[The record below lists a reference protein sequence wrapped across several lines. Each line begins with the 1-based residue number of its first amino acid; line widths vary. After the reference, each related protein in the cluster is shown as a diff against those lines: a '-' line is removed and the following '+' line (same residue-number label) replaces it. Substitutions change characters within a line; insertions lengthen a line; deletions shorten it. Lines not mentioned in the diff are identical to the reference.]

1 MPDLLT
7 HSAAAYLSA
16 RRWFGEPGV
25 SRATAIL
32 FIVGTML
39 PDVLSRPFYI
49 LFPALHWWV
58 MPLHT
63 PAGVLIVCWI
73 ITGFFQ
79 AAERRRVFIA
89 LTGGVLLHFLL
100 DAPQKHIAAGYFWLF
115 PFSWKTYEWGLWWSE
130 DSVRI
135 VPWVILLVAIVEIL
149 IRMKWKA
156 AGSIDKLGSQQTKQK
171 E

>member
-7 HSAAAYLSA
+7 HSAAAYLTA
-16 RRWFGEPGV
+16 RRWLP
-25 SRATAIL
+25 RPAAIL

-49 LFPALHWWV
+49 VFPVLHWWV

-63 PAGVLIVCWI
+63 PVGIAVVCWMA
-73 ITGFFQ
+73 TGFFKI
-79 AAERRRVFIA
+79 AERRIVFIA
-89 LTGGVLLHFLL
+89 LMAGAMFHFLL

-115 PFSWKTYEWGLWWSE
+115 PFSWTTYERGLWWSE

-135 VPWVILLVAIVEIL
+135 VPFVILLVAIVEIAIYL
-149 IRMKWKA
+149 RMRSTQRK
-156 AGSIDKLGSQQTKQK
+156 
-171 E
+171 

>member
-7 HSAAAYLSA
+7 HSAAAYVA
-16 RRWFGEPGV
+16 VRRWFPR
-25 SRATAIL
+25 SPAIL

-49 LFPALHWWV
+49 ILPALHWWV

-63 PAGVLIVCWI
+63 PLGIAVACWTI
-73 ITGFFQ
+73 GGLFPRAQ
-79 AAERRRVFIA
+79 RRVVFTSLFLGA
-89 LTGGVLLHFLL
+89 LFHFVL

-135 VPWVILLVAIVEIL
+135 VPLVILLVLL
-149 IRMKWKA
+149 IELLLYVRRK
-156 AGSIDKLGSQQTKQK
+156 SN
-171 E
+171 

>member
-7 HSAAAYLSA
+7 HSAAAYLTT
-16 RRWFGEPGV
+16 RHWFGRPGIP
-25 SRATAIL
+25 RATAIL

-63 PAGVLIVCWI
+63 PAGMLIVCWV

-79 AAERRRVFIA
+79 AAERWRVFIA
-89 LTGGVLLHFLL
+89 LISGVLLHFVL

-135 VPWVILLVAIVEIL
+135 LPGVILLVAIVEIL
-149 IRMKWKA
+149 IYF
-156 AGSIDKLGSQQTKQK
+156 QTQTKRNQK
-171 E
+171 GFSKKQISNG

>member
-16 RRWFGEPGV
+16 RRWLGRPGV
-25 SRATAIL
+25 VRATAIL

-63 PAGVLIVCWI
+63 PAGMLTVCWI

-79 AAERRRVFIA
+79 AAERRRVFFA
-89 LTGGVLLHFLL
+89 LISGVLLHFVL
-100 DAPQKHIAAGYFWLF
+100 DAPQKHVAAGYFWLF

-130 DSVRI
+130 DSVWI
-135 VPWVILLVAIVEIL
+135 VPWVILLIAIVEIL
-149 IRMKWKA
+149 IYFQPRISRNQKGFNK
-156 AGSIDKLGSQQTKQK
+156 KQMPNG
-171 E
+171 